1 METCYKAFTANALKA
16 IPLYSNRFGI
26 EPEIAAKVARN
37 RFRMYEVPI
46 TYNGRGYEEGKKI
59 GWRDGVAAIWFIFK
73 YRFFSRYSDAGK
85 STLDALEQAPKFN
98 RWMYDSI
105 KPWLGQRVAEL
116 GSGQGNL
123 STFIVNGRSALLTDY
138 RDDYCQRLSKKWGV
152 RRNVSVARL
161 DMTRD
166 EDYAAIEAFAPD
178 SVVFL
183 NVLEHIED
191 DRAVLRNLYSRIP
204 AGSRLVILVP
214 YDMRLY
220 SQFDEDLGHY
230 RRYAKGELEEKAK
243 EAGFLVERRFF
254 FNKPGRLAW
263 YLFNTVGKRRAL
275 SSTQLKIYSFLTPVF
290 RIWDKVV
297 PGPGLSIV
305 VIAQKPS

>member
-1 METCYKAFTANALKA
+1 
-16 IPLYSNRFGI
+16 
-26 EPEIAAKVARN
+26 
-37 RFRMYEVPI
+37 
-46 TYNGRGYEEGKKI
+46 
-59 GWRDGVAAIWFIFK
+59 
-73 YRFFSRYSDAGK
+73 
-85 STLDALEQAPKFN
+85 
-98 RWMYDSI
+98 
-105 KPWLGQRVAEL
+105 
-116 GSGQGNL
+116 
-123 STFIVNGRSALLTDY
+123 
-138 RDDYCQRLSKKWGV
+138 
-152 RRNVSVARL
+152 
-161 DMTRD
+161 
-166 EDYAAIEAFAPD
+166 
-178 SVVFL
+178 VFL